1 MKIIR
6 VISIS
11 SFLFILC
18 LFENYLNTFISLD
31 FGVYIFLI
39 SLLYIGTELFNQN
52 LVIPI
57 FLSGVLYDSFF
68 STYYLGLYTSIF
80 LVVVV
85 LSNFVVSRYS
95 RSNVIYAIT
104 ISLCLLIY
112 KIPIIFEFD
121 LNYWLIGY
129 LTSIFV
135 NLLLFFFFKR
145 ALRNNVYP
153 KKT

>member
-1 MKIIR
+1 MKVIK

-11 SFLFILC
+11 TFLFMLC
-18 LFENYLNTFISLD
+18 LIENYLNTLISLD

-39 SLLYIGTELFNQN
+39 SLIYIGTEFFNQN

-57 FLSGVLYDSFF
+57 FLSGILYDSFF

-95 RSNVIYAIT
+95 RSNAFYIIT

-112 KIPIIFEFD
+112 KIPIILEFD
-121 LNYWLIGY
+121 LDYWLTGY
-129 LTSIFV
+129 FISIFV
-135 NLLLFFFFKR
+135 NSLLFLFFKR
-145 ALRNNVYP
+145 ALRNNV
-153 KKT
+153 

>member
-1 MKIIR
+1 MKLLR

-11 SFLFILC
+11 TFLFTLC
-18 LFENYLNTFISLD
+18 LIENYLNTFISLD

-57 FLSGVLYDSFF
+57 FLSGILYDSFF

-85 LSNFVVSRYS
+85 LSNFVVSRYG
-95 RSNVIYAIT
+95 RSNVIYIIT
-104 ISLCLLIY
+104 IFICLLIY
-112 KIPIIFEFD
+112 KVPIILEFD
-121 LNYWLIGY
+121 LDYWLTRY
-129 LTSIFV
+129 FTSVFV
-135 NLLLFFFFKR
+135 NSLIFLFLKR
-145 ALRNNVYP
+145 VLRNNV
-153 KKT
+153 

>member
-1 MKIIR
+1 MKVIK

-11 SFLFILC
+11 TFLFMLC
-18 LFENYLNTFISLD
+18 LIENYLNTIISLD

-39 SLLYIGTELFNQN
+39 SLIYIGTEFFNQN

-57 FLSGVLYDSFF
+57 FLSGILYDSFF

-95 RSNVIYAIT
+95 RSNAFYIIT
-104 ISLCLLIY
+104 FSLCLLIY
-112 KIPIIFEFD
+112 KIPIILEFD
-121 LNYWLIGY
+121 LDYWLTGY
-129 LTSIFV
+129 FISIFV
-135 NLLLFFFFKR
+135 NSLLLLFFKR
-145 ALRNNVYP
+145 ALRNNV
-153 KKT
+153 

>member
-1 MKIIR
+1 MKALR

-11 SFLFILC
+11 TFLFTLC
-18 LFENYLNTFISLD
+18 LIENYLNTFISLD
-31 FGVYIFLI
+31 FGVYVFLI

-57 FLSGVLYDSFF
+57 FLSGILYDSFF

-85 LSNFVVSRYS
+85 LSNFAVSRYS
-95 RSNVIYAIT
+95 RSNVLYIIT

-112 KIPIIFEFD
+112 KVPIILEFD
-121 LNYWLIGY
+121 LDYWLTRY
-129 LTSIFV
+129 FTSVFV
-135 NLLLFFFFKR
+135 NSLIFLFLKR
-145 ALRNNVYP
+145 VLRNNV
-153 KKT
+153 

>member
-6 VISIS
+6 VTSIS
-11 SFLFILC
+11 FFLFILC
-18 LFENYLNTFISLD
+18 LLENYLNTFISLD

-52 LVIPI
+52 LVVPI
-57 FLSGVLYDSFF
+57 FLSGILYDSFF

-85 LSNFVVSRYS
+85 LSNFAVSRFN
-95 RSNVIYAIT
+95 RSNVIYIIT

-121 LNYWLIGY
+121 LDYWLTGY
-129 LTSIFV
+129 FTSIFV
-135 NLLLFFFFKR
+135 NSLLFLFFKR
-145 ALRNNVYP
+145 ALRNNV
-153 KKT
+153 